1 MRFRVE
7 ISSRAR
13 RDIRRLD
20 QQIRNRI
27 ESAIN
32 GLAENPYP
40 RGSLKLKGYDRAW
53 RIRVGT
59 FRVLY
64 DVYEDLVLVVVLKA
78 DRRGED
84 TYRI

>member
-13 RDIRRLD
+13 RDIRRFD
-20 QQIRNRI
+20 QQIRNRL

-40 RGSLKLKGYDRAW
+40 RGSLKLKGYDRTW
-53 RIRVGT
+53 RIRVGN